1 MMKTEPI
8 EHLEHNPV
16 FSSSRLYEMAGAGL
30 NISEGSNFQVF
41 AHMNKSINIGTR
53 FGNSVF
59 GSSAV
64 LGVPSCPVKDEE
76 YFCEELNLGL
86 Q

>member
-1 MMKTEPI
+1 VKSEAVDPHI
-8 EHLEHNPV
+8 EHNPL
-16 FSSSRLYEMAGAGL
+16 FSSSRLYEMAAIGL

-41 AHMNKSINIGTR
+41 GHINKSMNVGTR

-59 GSSAV
+59 GSSAL

-76 YFCEELNLGL
+76 DYCEELNLGL

>member
-1 MMKTEPI
+1 MPREQPTKLIKTEPI
-8 EHLEHNPV
+8 EHFEHNPV

-41 AHMNKSINIGTR
+41 GQMNKSINIGTR

-76 YFCEELNLGL
+76 YYC
-86 Q
+86 